1 MIYCLLIK
9 GENIMTNT
17 AITIRRPSLL
27 GHTVFEDIFSHVLN
41 DFPQLIQ
48 KSTHGYPVS
57 DIYQNEKGDTVME
70 FALAGFS
77 KKDLSIDIKPEKRSI
92 TVRAKSK
99 SSSGEEEDSSR
110 RIARRSFEKTYVN
123 IDNNLDLSAVS
134 AEFENG
140 LLYINVPVRPEAE
153 PVSVKIK

>member
-1 MIYCLLIK
+1 
-9 GENIMTNT
+9 MTNT
-17 AITIRRPSLL
+17 AITLHRPSLL
-27 GHTVFEDIFSHVLN
+27 GRNVFDSIFNHVLD

-48 KSTHGYPVS
+48 QSTRGYPVS

-77 KKDLSIDIKPEKRSI
+77 KDDLSIDIKPEKRSI
-92 TVRAKSK
+92 TVRAESK
-99 SSSGEEEDSSR
+99 SNEEDSNR

-123 IDNNLDLSAVS
+123 FDNNLNLSAVT

-140 LLYINVPVRPEAE
+140 LLCITVPIRPEAE
-153 PVSVKIK
+153 PITIKIK